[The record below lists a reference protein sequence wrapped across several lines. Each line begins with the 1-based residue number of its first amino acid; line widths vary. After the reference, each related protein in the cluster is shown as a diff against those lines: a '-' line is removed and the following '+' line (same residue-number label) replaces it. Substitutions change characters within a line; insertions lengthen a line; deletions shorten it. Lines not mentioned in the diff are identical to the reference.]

1 MEERKEEAMGR
12 GKDAKAYLA
21 LLLEI
26 EANKER
32 DLTFYSR
39 FEEEINHILP
49 RKQVAEFLSVTRMLH
64 ETPGKNVLPRQANLV
79 RVLGIAEALEQE
91 KATGFLPFFHDTET
105 LDQLMDK
112 YQRVNLLLRRIEFE
126 ISAQETMA
134 EIRKERIS
142 PYAAAAVLYNYISLL
157 GHRENILL
165 TLASGEMEEGDYVR
179 AYGFL
184 SVIRNPSEEA
194 RKLREE
200 LSFSLCGAGHRRE
213 QGRG

>member
-1 MEERKEEAMGR
+1 MEEQKEEAMGR

-21 LLLEI
+21 LLSEI

-49 RKQVAEFLSVTRMLH
+49 HKQVAEFLSLTRMLH
-64 ETPGKNVLPRQANLV
+64 GTPGKNVLPRQANLV

-91 KATGFLPFFHDTET
+91 EATGFLPFFHDTET

-112 YQRVNLLLRRIEFE
+112 YQKVNLLLRRIEFG
-126 ISAQETMA
+126 ISTQETMA
-134 EIRKERIS
+134 EIRKESIS
-142 PYAAAAVLYNYISLL
+142 PYAVAAVLYNYISLL
-157 GHRENILL
+157 GHREIILL

-184 SVIRNPSEEA
+184 SVIRNPSAEA

-200 LSFSLCGAGHRRE
+200 LSVSLCGAGSKRE
-213 QGRG
+213 QGIG